1 MGASLWT
8 EMLKA
13 VPSLVVALVTLSL
26 GWLVGHRLTARWD
39 ERKKRRELDLLALG
53 AFYDAYGQFCSI
65 WKSWDGVSASLRED
79 DQFQSEMLS
88 RAAEAE
94 GKVESLLVR
103 VASERSLSEREC
115 LLLGCFRQAF
125 QSLRK
130 SIRRKVPLQSR
141 VYAADSRDIVAR
153 PWTSSEDSP
162 YLAFKA
168 LAAFASDLMS
178 KSSRSRSEPE
188 SSFSALRQITSN
200 ALERTWVD
208 ESFKLLGIESR
219 SWPA

>member
-1 MGASLWT
+1 MWT

-13 VPSLVVALVTLSL
+13 VPNLVVALITLSL
-26 GWLVGHRLTARWD
+26 GWLVGLRLTARWD

-53 AFYDAYGQFCSI
+53 AFYEAYGQFCAI
-65 WKSWDGVSASLRED
+65 WKSWDGAPDSLRQD
-79 DQFQSEMLS
+79 DPFQTEMLR

-103 VASERSLSEREC
+103 LASERSLSQQEC
-115 LLLGCFRQAF
+115 TLLSCFRQAF

-141 VYAADSRDIVAR
+141 IYAPGTLEVVAHQ
-153 PWTSSEDSP
+153 WASSEDPP

-168 LAAFASDLMS
+168 LAGYTSDLMS
-178 KSSRSRSEPE
+178 RSSRSSSAPM
-188 SSFSALRQITSN
+188 SSFISLRQITSN
-200 ALERTWVD
+200 ALERMWVD
-208 ESFKLLGIESR
+208 ETFQLLDLGRR
-219 SWPA
+219 S